1 MKISEYIEH
10 HIKDQGRT
18 KVWVADRTK
27 INYKSLIT
35 KLRTDCFT
43 AYDLV
48 SVAKVLHLSVDEMIK
63 KMEEGNDE

>member
-1 MKISEYIEH
+1 MKINEYIEY

-18 KVWVADRTK
+18 KVWVADRTG

-43 AYDLV
+43 AYDLARV
-48 SVAKVLHLSVDEMIK
+48 SKVLHLSVDEMFK
-63 KMEEGNDE
+63 QLEDDVK

>member
-1 MKISEYIEH
+1 MKISEYIEY

-18 KVWVADRTK
+18 KVWVADRTE

-48 SVAKVLHLSVDEMIK
+48 KVSKVLHFSVDEMIEK
-63 KMEEGNDE
+63 LEESR